1 MKEGGFMKIVV
12 ITGASGLL
20 GTELC
25 HNFLQHGYKV
35 YALDKVETSLKDEHL
50 IFKKCDLSDPVS
62 IERICHDIPAVH
74 VLVNNAARTDLT
86 FKKFEEM
93 TLEDWNEGLKVNL
106 TSYFLMSQF
115 LMPKLKENKGSIIHI
130 ASSRHIQSEE
140 NTEIYSA
147 SKGAIN
153 SLTHAM
159 AMTQKHFVRI
169 NSISPGW
176 IADPDEKLKP
186 EDHDQHPVG
195 RVGTPADISEMALFL
210 SSDKAG
216 FITGQD
222 FVVDGGMT
230 KKMIYV

>member
-1 MKEGGFMKIVV
+1 MKTAV
-12 ITGASGLL
+12 ITGASGLI

-25 HNFLQHGYKV
+25 QNFLKHGFKV
-35 YALDKVETSLKDEHL
+35 YAVDKKEPSFKDDHL
-50 IFKKCDLSDPVS
+50 IFKKCDLSDS
-62 IERICHDIPAVH
+62 ALIEITCQEIPDVQ
-74 VLVNNAARTDLT
+74 VLINNSARTDLT
-86 FKKFEEM
+86 FKRFEDIS
-93 TLEDWNEGLKVNL
+93 LEDWNHGLQVNL
-106 TSYFLMSQF
+106 TSYFLMSKY
-115 LMPKLKENKGSIIHI
+115 LMAKLKRSKGVIIHI

-147 SKGAIN
+147 SKGGIS

-159 AMTQKHFVRI
+159 AMTQKHFVRV

-176 IADPDEKLKP
+176 IADPNEELKP
-186 EDHDQHPVG
+186 EDHAQHPVG
-195 RVGTPADISEMALFL
+195 RVGTSADISEMALFL